1 MATDIL
7 NTIDLQIN
15 RRVRRQTQGTLT
27 KEQIIELLEHAGK
40 PVQQASNL
48 AEVSEI
54 KERVEQCNQRIDELN
69 THIKQFSDVLE
80 HMKRELAV
88 LNQRCELLDSE
99 QRKTNGTVT
108 TGLKKIMDSIPAR
121 KSRPDNLRT

>member
-69 THIKQFSDVLE
+69 AYIKQFSDVVE
-80 HMKRELAV
+80 HMKRELVV

-108 TGLKKIMDSIPAR
+108 VGLKKIMDSIPQR
-121 KSRPDNLRT
+121 KSRPDNLRQ